1 MINDAGCLS
10 ESTGARPH
18 LAEYVLITP
27 ARNEA
32 EFIERTINSVVNQTL
47 RPLKWVI
54 VSDGSTDGTDEIV
67 RRYAAEHDWIEFVRM
82 PERQERHFAGKVEAF
97 NAGYARLKNADYE
110 IIGNLD
116 ADVSFEPDYIEY
128 LLLKF
133 VGNPRLGLAGT
144 NRWEGALMYD
154 FRFTS
159 IEDVFGSCQLFR
171 RQCYE
176 DIGGYRPIKGGG
188 VDLVALLSARMHGW
202 ETRSHTDRILIH
214 HRPTGTATNGKWMVN
229 FNDGRKDYM
238 LGGHPIWELFRAS
251 YQMTKKPYGVR
262 GCLLLWGYFW
272 SMLNRI
278 ERPIPVDLIRFR
290 RKEQMNRLARF
301 LRKSLGRTQ
310 RPALKLQGHVNHQ
323 R

>member
-1 MINDAGCLS
+1 MIMLP
-10 ESTGARPH
+10 T
-18 LAEYVLITP
+18 YVLITP
-27 ARNEA
+27 ARNEGR
-32 EFIERTINSVVNQTL
+32 FIELTIKSMVAQTM
-47 RPLKWVI
+47 RPLKWII
-54 VSDGSTDGTDEIV
+54 VSDGSTDGTDDV
-67 RRYAAEHDWIEFVRM
+67 VKRYASDHPWIELLRG
-82 PERQERHFAGKVEAF
+82 PERPERHFAGKVQAF
-97 NAGYARLKNADYE
+97 NAGYARLGHVDYE
-110 IIGNLD
+110 IIGNVD
-116 ADVSFEPDYIEY
+116 ADVSFEPDYLEY
-128 LLLKF
+128 LVGKF
-133 VGNPRLGLAGT
+133 AHNPRLGVAGT
-144 NRWEGALMYD
+144 NRWEGSLLYD
-154 FRFTS
+154 YRFTS
-159 IEDVFGSCQLFR
+159 IEDVAGACQLFR
-171 RQCYE
+171 RRCYE
-176 DIGGYRPIKGGG
+176 DIGGYKAVERGG
-188 VDLVALLSARMHGW
+188 VDLVAILSARMHGW
-202 ETRSHTDRILIH
+202 ETRSYTDKVLIH

-323 R
+323 L